1 MKREFLQNLKVGDQS
16 LPKEIIDAIMEENG
30 KDAQGARAWQ
40 EKYNQAVSAHQQ
52 EIAEITF
59 RSELDL
65 AILQAKGRSPKAITA
80 LLDLEALSK
89 SENRQSD
96 VEKALES
103 LKQDNGYLFESDP
116 TPPPYARGTGAFTGT
131 ENKAP
136 ATLAGA
142 LKERFEKERK

>member
-1 MKREFLQNLKVGDQS
+1 MKREFLQNLKVGEQG

-30 KDAQGARAWQ
+30 KDVQGARAWQ
-40 EKYNQAVSAHQQ
+40 EKYNQAVAQHQK
-52 EIAEITF
+52 ELSDITF
-59 RSELDL
+59 QSQLDL

-80 LLDLEALSK
+80 LLDLEALKK

-96 VEKALES
+96 VEEALLTLKKES
-103 LKQDNGYLFESDP
+103 GYLFESDP

-131 ENKAP
+131 ETKAP

>member
-40 EKYNQAVSAHQQ
+40 EKYNQAVAQHQQ
-52 EIAEITF
+52 EIAEVTF
-59 RSELDL
+59 RSDL
-65 AILQAKGRSPKAITA
+65 HQAILQAKGRSPKAITA
-80 LLDLEALSK
+80 LLDLEALKK
-89 SENRQSD
+89 SENRAADIES
-96 VEKALES
+96 ALAS
-103 LKQDNGYLFESDP
+103 LKKESAYLFESDP

-131 ENKAP
+131 ENRAP

-142 LKERFEKERK
+142 LKERFDKERK